1 MTTRWVGLLAALG
14 MLVGA
19 AQVAD
24 AADLS
29 PAAPVYAKAPVVAPV
44 ATWDGFY
51 AGVNVGGAWGHSDS
65 ATTTVFDTI
74 GYFSA
79 DSVPAVNAAGAQSFG
94 MNGVTGGIQ
103 AGYNRQFGA
112 FVAGIE
118 ADVEAMR
125 LKGSASS
132 SGVYPCC
139 APAMFT
145 INANVSADWLATFR
159 GRLGVA
165 NDGWLF
171 YVTGGAAVSEVKA
184 AWSFGDNCADVFFCG
199 GGLPIP
205 NASEA
210 ASVSTLK
217 LGWVVGAG
225 VEAKF
230 AQRWSWKAEYLHV
243 DLGSVS
249 AAGVETPPNPFVGGS
264 NPFSHNATLTVDIGR
279 VGLNYQF

>member
-1 MTTRWVGLLAALG
+1 MTFRWASGLALLAV
-14 MLVGA
+14 LVGT
-19 AQVAD
+19 AQVAG

-29 PAAPVYAKAPVVAPV
+29 PASPVYTKAPMAAP
-44 ATWDGFY
+44 APTWSGFY

-65 ATTTVFDTI
+65 ATTTVFDPS
-74 GYFSA
+74 GYFA
-79 DSVPAVNAAGAQSFG
+79 PDSIPAVNAAGAQSIG
-94 MNGVTGGIQ
+94 TSGVTGGVQ

-118 ADVEAMR
+118 ADIGAMS

-139 APAMFT
+139 APAGFT
-145 INANVSADWLATFR
+145 VNANVSADWLATFR

-171 YVTGGAAVSEVKA
+171 YVTGGAAVSQVKA
-184 AWSFGDNCADVFFCG
+184 AWSFGDNCADVFICG